1 MTDLRKLARGKD
13 CMLRIPL
20 VCNHDRETTVL
31 AHVRR
36 GFYGMGT
43 KPVDW
48 CGVWACSACHDVYDE
63 RSKLPLGFANR
74 DELESEMLRALCQQ
88 LAKYVEMG
96 VLK

>member
-1 MTDLRKLARGKD
+1 MSVNLRKLAKGQP
-13 CMLRIPL
+13 CMLRLSGI
-20 VCNHDRETTVL
+20 CNGNPETTVL
-31 AHVRR
+31 AHIRR

-48 CGVWACSACHDVYDE
+48 CGVWMCASCHDTYD
-63 RSKLPLGFANR
+63 RRANVAKFSR
-74 DELESEMLRALCQQ
+74 DWLDAEVLRALCQQ

>member
-1 MTDLRKLARGKD
+1 MNLRKLAKGQE
-13 CMLRIPL
+13 CMLRLPGI
-20 VCNHDRETTVL
+20 CNSNPETTVL

-36 GFYGMGT
+36 GFYGMGI

-48 CGVWACSACHDVYDE
+48 CGVWCCSACHEAYDRHKPPRNYMPYE
-63 RSKLPLGFANR
+63 MEA
-74 DELESEMLRALCQQ
+74 EMLRALCQQ